1 MRTMTTRI
9 MHTALLGVV
18 ASTLLV
24 TPAQAQLGSLA
35 GRASQAKNKVD
46 QARDLIIT
54 EKEEIAMGAAISEKL
69 RIKYGV
75 VQNQAV
81 HKYVT
86 LVGRVLASSSAKPN
100 LTWHFIV
107 LDTDGVNAFAAPG
120 GYVHITRGALALIR
134 NESELAGV
142 LGHEIAH
149 VTEQHTIKAI
159 KKSKWVDAGAGA
171 LTQNQ
176 LLDRFTQA
184 AYENI
189 VENGFDRDDENKSDE
204 LGLKMA
210 NGAGYAPTGL
220 GMFLT
225 KLAERNKDLKER
237 SGAFAS
243 HPETRSRLDR
253 LKSQIT
259 RDKLTGSAMVAAR
272 YTSTITYKPIP
283 VTAVATAA
291 PVATTKTADAAAEK
305 KSGGSRFGVGSLTSK
320 LGGEKTS
327 DATVASAG
335 SRGVNP
341 DRDAKG
347 GPNPRAMSV
356 TVTAAEL
363 AAFRK
368 GIAG

>member
-1 MRTMTTRI
+1 MSNRM
-9 MHTALLGVV
+9 MFVALVAVAGVGVPATV
-18 ASTLLV
+18 AE
-24 TPAQAQLGSLA
+24 AQLGKLA
-35 GRASQAKNKVD
+35 GRAAQAKDKVD

-69 RIKYGV
+69 RVKYGV

-100 LTWHFIV
+100 LTWHFVV

-189 VENGFDRDDENKSDE
+189 VENGFDRDDENASDA

-220 GMFLT
+220 GVFLT

-253 LKSQIT
+253 LKNQINK
-259 RDKLTGSAMVAAR
+259 DKLTGSAMVAAR

-283 VTAVATAA
+283 VSAVTLVAAGAT
-291 PVATTKTADAAAEK
+291 PKTADAAAEK

-347 GPNPRAMSV
+347 GSNPRVVSV
-356 TVTAAEL
+356 TVTPAEL

>member
-1 MRTMTTRI
+1 MSRI
-9 MHTALLGVV
+9 RNRMLQVLCLAAVV
-18 ASTLLV
+18 GAAPTGMAE
-24 TPAQAQLGSLA
+24 AQVGSVL
-35 GRASQAKNKVD
+35 GRAAKAKNTVD

-54 EKEEIAMGAAISEKL
+54 EKEEVAMGAAISEKL
-69 RIKYGV
+69 RQKYGV

-86 LVGRVLASSSAKPN
+86 LVGRVVASSSAKPN
-100 LTWHFIV
+100 LTWHFVV

-189 VENGFDRDDENKSDE
+189 VENGFDRDDENESDE

-220 GMFLT
+220 GAFLT

-253 LKSQIT
+253 LKNQIT
-259 RDKLTGSAMVAAR
+259 KDKLTGSATVAAR

-283 VTAVATAA
+283 VTAVVTVAAGAA
-291 PVATTKTADAAAEK
+291 PKAADADAEK

-347 GPNPRAMSV
+347 GSNPRVISV
-356 TVTAAEL
+356 TVTAADL
-363 AAFRK
+363 AAFRA

>member
-1 MRTMTTRI
+1 MSKVTNRL
-9 MHTALLGVV
+9 MHVTFLAVLVV
-18 ASTLLV
+18 V
-24 TPAQAQLGSLA
+24 VPATSAEAQLGKLA
-35 GRASQAKNKVD
+35 GRSAQAKDKVD

-69 RIKYGV
+69 RQKYGV

-86 LVGRVLASSSAKPN
+86 LVGRVLALSSAKPN
-100 LTWHFIV
+100 LTWHFVV

-189 VENGFDRDDENKSDE
+189 VENGFDRDDENTSDE

-253 LKSQIT
+253 LKNQISK
-259 RDKLTGSAMVAAR
+259 DKLTGAATVAAR
-272 YTSTITYKPIP
+272 YSSTITYKPIP
-283 VTAVATAA
+283 VTAVTTVAPGAA
-291 PVATTKTADAAAEK
+291 TKTADAATEK
-305 KSGGSRFGVGSLTSK
+305 PSGGSRFGVGSLTSK

-347 GPNPRAMSV
+347 GSNPRVVSV
-356 TVTAAEL
+356 TVTAAEI
-363 AAFRK
+363 AAFRT

>member
-1 MRTMTTRI
+1 MMTRWILAGTLVL
-9 MHTALLGVV
+9 AGV
-18 ASTLLV
+18 A
-24 TPAQAQLGSLA
+24 TPASAQLGQIA
-35 GRASQAKNKVD
+35 GRASQAKDKVD

-54 EKEEIAMGAAISEKL
+54 QQEEIAMGAAISEKL
-69 RIKYGV
+69 RQKYGV

-86 LVGRVLASSSAKPN
+86 LVGRVLASASAKPN
-100 LTWHFIV
+100 LTWHFVV

-120 GYVHITRGALALIR
+120 GYIHVTRGALALIR
-134 NESELAGV
+134 DEAELAGV

-149 VTEQHTIKAI
+149 VTEQHTINAI

-171 LTQNQ
+171 LTKNQ

-184 AYENI
+184 AYESI
-189 VENGFDRDDENKSDE
+189 VENGFDRNDENKSDE
-204 LGLKMA
+204 IGLTLA
-210 NGAGYAPTGL
+210 NSAGYAPTGL
-220 GMFLT
+220 GAFLT

-243 HPETRSRLDR
+243 HPETKSRLDR
-253 LKSQIT
+253 LKKQIT
-259 RDKLTGSAMVAAR
+259 SAKLTGSASVAAR

-283 VTAVATAA
+283 VSSVVTVAATA
-291 PVATTKTADAAAEK
+291 TKADPAEEK
-305 KSGGSRFGVGSLTSK
+305 KSGSRFGVGSLTSK

-327 DATVASAG
+327 NSTVASAG

-347 GPNPRAMSV
+347 GPNPRAVSV
-356 TVTAAEL
+356 TITADEI

-368 GIAG
+368 GITG

>member
-1 MRTMTTRI
+1 MMTRWILVSTLV
-9 MHTALLGVV
+9 MAGV
-18 ASTLLV
+18 AS
-24 TPAQAQLGSLA
+24 PASAQLGQAA
-35 GRASQAKNKVD
+35 GRAAQTKDKVD
-46 QARDLIIT
+46 QVRDLIIT
-54 EKEEIAMGAAISEKL
+54 EQEEVAMGAAISEKL
-69 RIKYGV
+69 RQKYGV

-86 LVGRVLASSSAKPN
+86 LVGRALGSSSAKPN
-100 LTWHFIV
+100 LAWHFVV

-120 GYVHITRGALALIR
+120 GYIHVTRGALALIR
-134 NESELAGV
+134 DEAELAGV

-149 VTEQHTIKAI
+149 VTEQHTINAI

-171 LTQNQ
+171 LTKNQ

-184 AYENI
+184 AYESI
-189 VENGFDRDDENKSDE
+189 VENGFDRNDENKSDE
-204 LGLKMA
+204 ISLKLA
-210 NGAGYAPTGL
+210 NTAGYAPSGL
-220 GMFLT
+220 GAFLT

-243 HPETRSRLDR
+243 HPETKSRLDR
-253 LKSQIT
+253 LKKQIT
-259 RDKLTGSAMVAAR
+259 SDKLTGSATVAAR

-283 VTAVATAA
+283 VSSVVTVVSTTAPSAE
-291 PVATTKTADAAAEK
+291 PAAEK
-305 KSGGSRFGVGSLTSK
+305 KSGSRFGVGSLTSK

-327 DATVASAG
+327 NSTVASAG

-347 GPNPRAMSV
+347 GPNPRAVSV

-363 AAFRK
+363 AAFRA
-368 GIAG
+368 GITG